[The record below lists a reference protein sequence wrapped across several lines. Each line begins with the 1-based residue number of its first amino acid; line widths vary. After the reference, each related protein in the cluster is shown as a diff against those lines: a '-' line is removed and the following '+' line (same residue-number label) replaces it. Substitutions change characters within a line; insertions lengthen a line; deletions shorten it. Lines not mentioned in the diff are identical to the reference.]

1 MSQTADKVMSAVSY
15 AGGAVSVAA
24 GLTLTEWGVI
34 VGIVTALLTFLANQ
48 LWQVRKY
55 RMELR
60 MQETADAR
68 AQRIHDLEVQR
79 LCRQMPGSN
88 TCELQGG
95 GE

>member
-1 MSQTADKVMSAVSY
+1 MSQTADKVMSGVSY

-34 VGIVTALLTFLANQ
+34 VGIITALLTFLANQ
-48 LWQVRKY
+48 GWQTRKFY
-55 RMELR
+55 REEKLHHAAEL
-60 MQETADAR
+60 R

-79 LCRQMPGSN
+79 LCRQPPGSN